1 MFAYICLLVCV
12 YLSTFVILTGITMS
26 AFFINMLLI
35 FCICNIKYRHFFV
48 WHCPISLQY
57 KKARGVVDCSGQKG
71 EGEKRKELQ
80 EEERDLHHSSAV
92 QQCMNRAGYSII
104 LTLPLIYLIIFLS
117 MHIIMVAVAC
127 VMNSLFD

>member
-1 MFAYICLLVCV
+1 ME
-12 YLSTFVILTGITMS
+12 
-26 AFFINMLLI
+26 
-35 FCICNIKYRHFFV
+35 
-48 WHCPISLQY
+48 
-57 KKARGVVDCSGQKG
+57 DCSGQKG
-71 EGEKRKELQ
+71 EEEKRKELQ